1 MRAFRPC
8 SSRVSE
14 VLFGALAV
22 AGLLVAY
29 GLLAG
34 ALARRWAFQASDRVH
49 RLLPL
54 PTPGHHAALVHHPPA
69 GPARAAPPVIVCHGM
84 AVNGLCMDAL
94 DDGHG
99 SPRLSLARTLAA
111 AGFDVWALEL
121 RGRGRAAVPRG
132 ARWTV
137 DDEVGEDVPA
147 AIAAVLESTGASEVW
162 WVGHSKGAL
171 VQYLF
176 QATGHALAPRVTA
189 LVAIGSPGTV
199 RFQRRFLRWLVPP
212 LSLWA
217 RVVGD
222 VPLSRAIVLLTPL
235 AHLTRWLGRPIDTLV
250 RENDGASL
258 GRLFASIFADVNRG
272 VVEQMLRWVAHP
284 DGALVAMDGRRYD
297 EGFGRLRMP
306 LYLLAGAADR
316 LVPPAAVAY
325 VRDRVSST
333 DVTFEVVGVAGG
345 ASHDY
350 GHGDLVLGARA
361 PEDVFARVVRWLGAR
376 AGGAPIV

>member
-137 DDEVGEDVPA
+137 DDEVGEGRPGGDRG
-147 AIAAVLESTGASEVW
+147 GAGEHGRVRGL
-162 WVGHSKGAL
+162 VGGP
-171 VQYLF
+171 Q
-176 QATGHALAPRVTA
+176 QGGPRA
-189 LVAIGSPGTV
+189 
-199 RFQRRFLRWLVPP
+199 
-212 LSLWA
+212 
-217 RVVGD
+217 
-222 VPLSRAIVLLTPL
+222 VPLPGHGPR
-235 AHLTRWLGRPIDTLV
+235 
-250 RENDGASL
+250 
-258 GRLFASIFADVNRG
+258 
-272 VVEQMLRWVAHP
+272 
-284 DGALVAMDGRRYD
+284 
-297 EGFGRLRMP
+297 
-306 LYLLAGAADR
+306 AGAA
-316 LVPPAAVAY
+316 
-325 VRDRVSST
+325 
-333 DVTFEVVGVAGG
+333 G
-345 ASHDY
+345 
-350 GHGDLVLGARA
+350 
-361 PEDVFARVVRWLGAR
+361 
-376 AGGAPIV
+376 

>member
-1 MRAFRPC
+1 MAEL
-8 SSRVSE
+8 V
-14 VLFGALAV
+14 FG
-22 AGLLVAY
+22 AGLLV
-29 GLLAG
+29 GLLVGYVALAG
-34 ALARRWAFQASDRVH
+34 RLARRWAFHASDRVH

-69 GPARAAPPVIVCHGM
+69 EPRRAAPPVIVCHGM

-121 RGRGRAAVPRG
+121 RGRGRATVPRG

-137 DDEVGEDVPA
+137 DDEVREDVPA
-147 AIAAVLESTGASEVW
+147 AIAAVLEGAGAAEVW

-176 QATGHALAPRVTA
+176 QATGHTLAARVTA

-199 RFQRRFLRWLVPP
+199 RDQRRFLRWFVGP
-212 LSLWA
+212 LRLWA

-222 VPLSRAIVLLTPL
+222 VPLSRALVLLTPL

-272 VVEQMLRWVAHP
+272 VLEQMLRWVAHP
-284 DGALVAMDGRRYD
+284 EGALVSMDGQRYD

-316 LVPPAAVAY
+316 LVPPAAVDY
-325 VRDRVSST
+325 VRERVSSA

-345 ASHDY
+345 ATHDY

-361 PEDVFARVVRWLGAR
+361 PDDVFARVVRWLSAR
-376 AGGAPIV
+376 AG

>member
-1 MRAFRPC
+1 MTEL
-8 SSRVSE
+8 VI
-14 VLFGALAV
+14 V
-22 AGLLVAY
+22 AGLLV
-29 GLLAG
+29 GLLVGYVALAG
-34 ALARRWAFQASDRVH
+34 RLARRWAFHASDRVH

-69 GPARAAPPVIVCHGM
+69 EPRRAAPPVIVCHGM

-121 RGRGRAAVPRG
+121 RGRGRATVPRG

-137 DDEVGEDVPA
+137 DDEVREDVPA
-147 AIAAVLESTGASEVW
+147 AIAAVLEGAGAAEVW

-176 QATGHALAPRVTA
+176 QATGHTLAARVTA

-199 RFQRRFLRWLVPP
+199 RDQRRFLRWFVGP
-212 LSLWA
+212 LRLWA

-222 VPLSRAIVLLTPL
+222 VPLSRALVLLTPL

-272 VVEQMLRWVAHP
+272 VLEQMLRWVAHP
-284 DGALVAMDGRRYD
+284 EGALVSMDGQRYD

-316 LVPPAAVAY
+316 LVPPAAVDY
-325 VRDRVSST
+325 VRERVSSA

-350 GHGDLVLGARA
+350 GHGDLVLGSRA
-361 PEDVFARVVRWLGAR
+361 PDDVFARVVRWLSAR
-376 AGGAPIV
+376 AAAAPSGRD